1 MISGKRVIVGVTGG
15 IAAYKAAQLIRLLQ
29 KAGAEVRAMATPSA
43 TRFIGLETLKALTR
57 TDVPVEVFATDGEQS
72 STSDDWTKHIHWGEW
87 ADALV
92 IAPCTANT
100 LSKIAHGAADNMLTA
115 TVLAARCPIMVS
127 PTMDGE
133 MYENPAVQRNLA
145 TLRDDGIHVMEPE
158 EGYLAS
164 GLTGR
169 GRLPEPVHIL
179 DTLEHILDSK
189 GILNGKRVL
198 VTAGATREQIDP
210 VRFISNPSSGK
221 MGLAM
226 ARAAQ
231 AAGAEVELLHG
242 AISVSIPAGLPYTSF
257 TSAADLFGK
266 VKERY
271 QDFDI
276 IIMAAAVSDFTPVD
290 AHDHKVKKEDGAD
303 SIQLERTQDILA
315 WLGEHRDETHPMLI
329 GFAMETQN
337 LLEQARAK
345 RERKKVDWI
354 LANSISNDDTES
366 GFGVDTNVIHIIGE
380 SREHKVAGPK
390 TEIATEILEFIF
402 AD

>member
-1 MISGKRVIVGVTGG
+1 
-15 IAAYKAAQLIRLLQ
+15 
-29 KAGAEVRAMATPSA
+29 
-43 TRFIGLETLKALTR
+43 
-57 TDVPVEVFATDGEQS
+57 
-72 STSDDWTKHIHWGEW
+72 
-87 ADALV
+87 
-92 IAPCTANT
+92 
-100 LSKIAHGAADNMLTA
+100 
-115 TVLAARCPIMVS
+115 
-127 PTMDGE
+127 
-133 MYENPAVQRNLA
+133 LA

-169 GRLPEPVHIL
+169 GRLPDPVDIL
-179 DTLEHILDSK
+179 DTLEHILDNH
-189 GILNGKRVL
+189 GFLHGKRVL
-198 VTAGATREQIDP
+198 VTAGATREHIDP

-242 AISVSIPAGLPYTSF
+242 AISVTIPDGLPHTSF
-257 TSAADLFGK
+257 TSAADLFAK

-290 AHDHKVKKEDGAD
+290 THDQKIKKDDATD
-303 SIQLERTQDILA
+303 SIELKRTQDILA
-315 WLGEHRDETHPMLI
+315 WLGEHRDDTLPLLI
-329 GFAMETQN
+329 GFAMESQN
-337 LLEQARAK
+337 LLEEARSK

-354 LANSISNDDTES
+354 LANSINDEDTES

-380 SREHKVAGPK
+380 DGEHKVAGPK
-390 TEIATEILEFIF
+390 TEIAKEILEFIF
-402 AD
+402 NK